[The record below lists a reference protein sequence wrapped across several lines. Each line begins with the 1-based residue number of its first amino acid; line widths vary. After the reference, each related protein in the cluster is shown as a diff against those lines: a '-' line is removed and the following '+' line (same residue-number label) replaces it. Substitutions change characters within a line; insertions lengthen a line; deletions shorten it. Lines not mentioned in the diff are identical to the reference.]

1 MKKCIYLLV
10 SAVLIVAMAL
20 CLTACGGTET
30 STESLPAV
38 TDTPAEAAE
47 GSGTE
52 NEPVEAAWRPE
63 EPVNMIVPYSAG
75 GSTDLL
81 ARAVEAVWPKYCDQP
96 IVIGNYPG
104 GGGVT
109 GAMMVASA
117 APDGYTIGIGY
128 GSGPDMS
135 MPFLQEVDY
144 DPFEMLDPV
153 CLLSVHTVMIVVRSD
168 SEFDSMSEVVEWSRE
183 NNTPITA
190 SVSGINGTIDLAFK
204 AFAYYTG
211 ADINIVP
218 HDSSSGAITDL
229 LSGAYMIGG
238 GHPSDVL
245 PYVQSGQLKC
255 LAVATDERD
264 SAMPDVPTLREQGI
278 DFTSFGSIKGIMVPE
293 DTPEEI
299 VDYYEQLFAEIA
311 ADEEFIDSML
321 SMGQPVMYMG
331 TEEFAEYFAEASE
344 GNRKVIE
351 DLGLAYYQQ

>member
-1 MKKCIYLLV
+1 
-10 SAVLIVAMAL
+10 
-20 CLTACGGTET
+20 
-30 STESLPAV
+30 
-38 TDTPAEAAE
+38 
-47 GSGTE
+47 
-52 NEPVEAAWRPE
+52 
-63 EPVNMIVPYSAG
+63 
-75 GSTDLL
+75 
-81 ARAVEAVWPKYCDQP
+81 
-96 IVIGNYPG
+96 
-104 GGGVT
+104 
-109 GAMMVASA
+109 
-117 APDGYTIGIGY
+117 
-128 GSGPDMS
+128 
-135 MPFLQEVDY
+135 
-144 DPFEMLDPV
+144 
-153 CLLSVHTVMIVVRSD
+153 
-168 SEFDSMSEVVEWSRE
+168 
-183 NNTPITA
+183 
-190 SVSGINGTIDLAFK
+190 
-204 AFAYYTG
+204 
-211 ADINIVP
+211 
-218 HDSSSGAITDL
+218 
-229 LSGAYMIGG
+229 MIGG